1 MTYNN
6 ISVLE
11 ELFIINYKNYYN
23 NLRILKNIKNRE
35 DLKII
40 NEVNDMLYDVLDTIL
55 EILVIGGAH
64 DYE

>member
-6 ISVLE
+6 INFLE
-11 ELFIINYKNYYN
+11 ELFIINYKNYHT
-23 NLRILKNIKNRE
+23 NLNILKTIKNK
-35 DLKII
+35 DALKVI
-40 NEVNDMLYDVLDTIL
+40 NETNDILYDVLDTIL